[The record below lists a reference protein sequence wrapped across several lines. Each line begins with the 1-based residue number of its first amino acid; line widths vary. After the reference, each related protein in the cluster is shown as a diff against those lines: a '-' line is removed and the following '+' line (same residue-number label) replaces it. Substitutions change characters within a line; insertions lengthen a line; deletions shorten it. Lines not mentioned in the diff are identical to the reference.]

1 MLTWN
6 ETGGDLRLGW
16 GWGCSTCFTWS
27 ENRTDQLRLHLLCNG
42 EVGSLLPQIMQQTSI
57 CHIWHYNIWG
67 RACIH
72 THSNQVENV
81 RVGKWLHLQ
90 ALVQQLSDI
99 PHARHHWI
107 DNVNVEHNN
116 NPAYFITMVMNKP
129 SSMLLTCSMSPL
141 PSPYPHAS
149 SPPSSLKY
157 FTGRY
162 LQEISPHTF
171 QGFHSNNSRWL
182 IFPPTQVGTVHHT
195 KFSCTNITSVLK
207 PDVHTDNN
215 KPNHTTIITNASGYE
230 SCNRQT
236 CITVSDDWRLV
247 E

>member
-57 CHIWHYNIWG
+57 CHIWHYDIWG

-81 RVGKWLHLQ
+81 WVGKWLHLQ

-116 NPAYFITMVMNKP
+116 NPAYFITMVMTKP

-141 PSPYPHAS
+141 PPCIFPSPFPEIFYWQI
-149 SPPSSLKY
+149 
-157 FTGRY
+157 FTGNISAY
-162 LQEISPHTF
+162 LSGFSQQQFEMAHLPTHAGGHGTPHQILLHKYNICSET
-171 QGFHSNNSRWL
+171 R
-182 IFPPTQVGTVHHT
+182 
-195 KFSCTNITSVLK
+195 CT
-207 PDVHTDNN
+207 H
-215 KPNHTTIITNASGYE
+215 
-230 SCNRQT
+230 RQQQT
-236 CITVSDDWRLV
+236 
-247 E
+247 